1 MMRIAIC
8 DDEEAQQALVEKYLR
23 EWSEIHSIA
32 LEAVAFS
39 NAEQFLFVWEE
50 DKLYD
55 LLILDI
61 EMGKISGMDLARKVR
76 EENEEIP
83 IIFITGYESYMAQ
96 GYEVSAMQYLLKP
109 MYKDKLFT
117 VLDRLQKVRK
127 AEAKIPFQME
137 EGMVFLVPSDI
148 WYVEA
153 VGHYCSLY
161 TVERNYLLRHSF
173 SDMLKILSKQDSFVQ
188 CHRSYLVNVQHVS
201 AITKTDLI
209 MDNRVKVP
217 ISRNSY
223 KAVNQRFITSY
234 KLNREID

>member
-1 MMRIAIC
+1 MRIAIC
-8 DDEEAQQALVEKYLR
+8 DDEEAQRALVEKYLR

-32 LEAVAFS
+32 LETVAFS

-109 MYKDKLFT
+109 MYKDKLFI
-117 VLDRLQKVRK
+117 VLDRLQKVRNV
-127 AEAKIPFQME
+127 ETKIPFQME
-137 EGMVFLVPSDI
+137 EGMIFLAPSDI

-161 TVERNYLLRHSF
+161 TVERSYLLRHSF
-173 SDMLKILSKQDSFVQ
+173 SDALKILGKQNSFVQ
-188 CHRSYLVNVQHVS
+188 SHRSYMVNVQHVS

-223 KAVNQRFITSY
+223 KAVNQKFITSY